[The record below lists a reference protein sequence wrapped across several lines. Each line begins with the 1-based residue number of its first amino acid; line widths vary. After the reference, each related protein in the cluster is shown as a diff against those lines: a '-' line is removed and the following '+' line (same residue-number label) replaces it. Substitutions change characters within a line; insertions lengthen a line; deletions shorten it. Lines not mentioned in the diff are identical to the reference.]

1 MFSTRAKE
9 EDGMVRYVY
18 SPTIVITTT
27 ISILLMSLLLYDT
40 GYPADPILGK
50 KPRYGLLV
58 SVSSVP
64 NRKAIGTRIWVPGLD
79 DGFVP
84 QGMTFAEGQIL
95 LSLYQSTDV
104 DKSSG
109 PARVYRVDPNTGNIT
124 GQFAL
129 PPDVGHA
136 DGLAYAGDNVVYLA
150 DTHSKQIF
158 KLDLEKAIR
167 EGNCNESVLSKIIVH
182 KSMGP
187 AFLTYDGRYLWF
199 GQYTKSKSDAP
210 KIYKIDPNG
219 SFKEGP
225 EIAKL
230 SPDMALFSF
239 EIDIESQGATFD
251 KDGYL
256 WLSQSGSKMG
266 KIQKV
271 NPSNGKVV
279 KEYELMAGVEDLATA
294 PDGKLWSVSEAGT
307 KRWFKWQTFYPLIFE
322 IDITKLK

>member
-1 MFSTRAKE
+1 
-9 EDGMVRYVY
+9 MVRYVY
-18 SPTIVITTT
+18 SPIIIIATT
-27 ISILLMSLLLYDT
+27 ISILLMGLLLYDT
-40 GYPADPILGK
+40 VYPADPILGK
-50 KPRYGLLV
+50 KPSYGLLV

-64 NRKAIGTRIWVPGLD
+64 NKKAIGTRIWVPGLD

-95 LSLYQSTDV
+95 VSLYQSTDV
-104 DKSSG
+104 NKSSG
-109 PARVYRVDPNTGNIT
+109 PSRVYRVDRKTGNVT
-124 GQFAL
+124 GQFDL

-136 DGLAYAGDNVVYLA
+136 DGLAYAGGNVLYVA
-150 DTHSKQIF
+150 DTRSKQIY

-187 AFLTYDGRYLWF
+187 AFLTYDGGYLWS
-199 GQYTKSKSDAP
+199 GQYTKSKPDIP
-210 KIYKIDPNG
+210 KIYKIDPHG
-219 SFKEGP
+219 VFKEWP
-225 EIAKL
+225 AITKV
-230 SPDMALFSF
+230 SPDAALFSF
-239 EIDIESQGATFD
+239 EIDAESQGATFD

-266 KIQKV
+266 KVQKV
-271 NPSNGKVV
+271 DPSNGKVL
-279 KEYELMAGVEDLATA
+279 KEYELMAGVEDLAIA

-307 KRWFKWQTFYPLIFE
+307 KRWLKWQTFYPLIFE